1 MTSIYIQKRLLE
13 KEERVS
19 ELGKGSAG
27 SPQILVSNK
36 NYLV

>member
-13 KEERVS
+13 KEERV